1 MVEVEVEVVRQVLTP
16 PKLMV
21 SEELVEVALEEMVAA
36 AQERNPLQALQIQGL
51 VAEVEAGVTRARML
65 FVQVQLAQ
73 AEELFLSIQNQWQL
87 FHRSRSHRR
96 QVLIVP
102 IPLGT

>member
-1 MVEVEVEVVRQVLTP
+1 MASVEP
-16 PKLMV
+16 
-21 SEELVEVALEEMVAA
+21 VEVALEEMAA
-36 AQERNPLQALQIQGL
+36 AVLERNPPRALQIQGL
-51 VAEVEAGVTRARML
+51 VAEAEAGVTRARML
-65 FVQVQLAQ
+65 FVQVQPAQ